1 MTSIVVTTIFEPTFL
16 NGYLDA
22 LRKGHL
28 SETTNIIII
37 PDRKTPDSVSRA
49 AMTAKQE
56 GFSVSCPTLDEQ
68 EIFLQRL
75 GVPTDFIPYDT
86 DNRRNV
92 GFLMALEQG
101 CDVLI
106 SIDDDNYCPPG
117 IRFVEDH
124 RVVGFTAR
132 DPVVH
137 TSDGWFN
144 ICSLLESDKRST
156 SGRRDVVCATHQEE
170 TETLFPRGFPYFAQ
184 GANRRTEFVDDGTQI
199 PIAVNAGLWLDEPD
213 VDAVFRLCR
222 RPKIVEFKG
231 SSVILGPDV
240 WSPINSQNTAMT
252 RAAALT
258 YYYVRMGFP
267 LQGLQIDR
275 YGDILSG
282 YLTQKCVKHFG
293 EGIRIGTPVLDH
305 RRSPHN
311 LFKDLYHELAG
322 MVLIEEMIPWL
333 MEVKLS
339 GSTHLEAYACLAEQ
353 LATAAGQ
360 FKGFVW
366 DSGGRDFLSATAR
379 CMNIWIKA
387 VATIG

>member
-1 MTSIVVTTIFEPTFL
+1 LTSIVVTTIFEPTFL

-22 LRKGHL
+22 LREGRL

-37 PDRKTPDSVSRA
+37 PDRKTPASVSRA

-56 GFSVSCPTLDEQ
+56 GFRVLCPTLDEQ
-68 EIFLQRL
+68 ETFLRRL
-75 GVPTDFIPYDT
+75 GVPKDFIPYDT

-117 IRFVEDH
+117 VCFVEDH
-124 RVVGFTAR
+124 RIVGSTAS

-144 ICSLLESDKRST
+144 ICSLLKGEEHST
-156 SGRRDVVCATHQEE
+156 GGRGAVSTTQQEE
-170 TETLFPRGFPYFAQ
+170 AGAIFPRGFPYFAQ
-184 GANRRTEFVDDGTQI
+184 RANRRTELMDGGTQI
-199 PIAVNAGLWLDEPD
+199 PIAMNAGLWLDDPD
-213 VDAVFRLCR
+213 VDAVYRLCR
-222 RPKIVEFKG
+222 RPKIMEFKG

-282 YLTQKCVKHFG
+282 YLTQKCVKHLG
-293 EGIRIGTPVLDH
+293 QGIRIGTPILDH

-322 MVLIEEMIPWL
+322 MVIIEELIPWL

-339 GSTHLEAYACLAEQ
+339 GSTHLEAYTCLAEQ
-353 LATAAGQ
+353 LAAEAGR

-379 CMNIWIKA
+379 CMKVWIKA
-387 VATIG
+387 VVSIG